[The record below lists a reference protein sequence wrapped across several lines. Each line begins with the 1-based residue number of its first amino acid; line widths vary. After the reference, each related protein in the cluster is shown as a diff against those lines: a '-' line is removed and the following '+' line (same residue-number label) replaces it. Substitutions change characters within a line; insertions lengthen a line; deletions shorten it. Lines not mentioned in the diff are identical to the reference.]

1 MLHSPSIK
9 AAKFWPGTLGLQA
22 THAVVFARCI
32 AQENDYGV
40 QPFVVQVRDLE
51 THEPLAGV
59 QVGDIGTKLGYNS
72 VDNGYLLL
80 DKVRVPRRAHLSR
93 FTEITPE
100 GDFEM
105 KADPRILYTVMSKV
119 RTSLIA

>member
-22 THAVVFARCI
+22 SHAVVFARCI